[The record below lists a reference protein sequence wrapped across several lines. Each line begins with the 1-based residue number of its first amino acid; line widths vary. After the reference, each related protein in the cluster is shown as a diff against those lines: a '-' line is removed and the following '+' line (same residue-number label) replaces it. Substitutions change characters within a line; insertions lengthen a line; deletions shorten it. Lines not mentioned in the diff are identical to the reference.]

1 MSIRHMPHVSSHPH
15 AITLLVSLL
24 LLAVV
29 PLAEHAGAAA
39 LGWSKFGP
47 GSWPPASW
55 RPYASTSPFNRWV
68 STSAVHPRSAAI
80 VRKVL
85 SWGTPGNLMTIGPD
99 PTSDY
104 GHPTYYAQPSDPLY
118 TLHATGY
125 SPTVNGMQIR
135 IPSTARA
142 AGGADGHMTVVEPDG
157 WEYDFWE
164 VTSKPIGGGTMTFS
178 LGGRTR
184 IDRSGLASNAT
195 AARFGNLAGPI
206 RAQELSAGVIHHALF
221 VVVRC
226 ATSATTFGYG
236 TKLDGSSKS
245 AFVYPA
251 MAGGTRCSSTDNTDA
266 PPLGARFQ
274 LNMTDQQID
283 ALGMPAWKRGILIAL
298 AHYGGYVGD
307 TGGPG
312 FGLLLESSAMYTSLG
327 YVDPLATLG
336 RTLGLPLWS
345 FRYVFNIASGVDW
358 ARYLRVV
365 VPPAPQ

>member
-1 MSIRHMPHVSSHPH
+1 
-15 AITLLVSLL
+15 TL
-24 LLAVV
+24 
-29 PLAEHAGAAA
+29 
-39 LGWSKFGP
+39 
-47 GSWPPASW
+47 
-55 RPYASTSPFNRWV
+55 
-68 STSAVHPRSAAI
+68 
-80 VRKVL
+80 
-85 SWGTPGNLMTIGPD
+85 
-99 PTSDY
+99 
-104 GHPTYYAQPSDPLY
+104 
-118 TLHATGY
+118 
-125 SPTVNGMQIR
+125 
-135 IPSTARA
+135 
-142 AGGADGHMTVVEPDG
+142 
-157 WEYDFWE
+157 
-164 VTSKPIGGGTMTFS
+164 TFS

-184 IDRSGLASNAT
+184 IDGSGLGSNAT
-195 AARFGNLAGPI
+195 AARFGGLAGPI

-245 AFVYPA
+245 AYVYPA

-312 FGLLLESSAMYTSLG
+312 FGLLLESSSMYTSLG
-327 YVDPLATLG
+327 YADPLATLG
-336 RTLGLPLWS
+336 RTLGLSLWS
-345 FRYVFNIASGVDW
+345 GRYVFNVASGVDW